1 MNPKVRFFDLK
12 IWLSLTVILVSTAF
26 IQVSSA
32 SAQGFLLDFKKPLF
46 SVCAYRNECM
56 ISGIRISAFRTAGGE
71 ELIENATLRPA
82 ILHWD
87 NIDGLG
93 VIGGKED
100 DEIDPDEK
108 ILMELPAPRAIK
120 VFNLSDLFLGSNGRD
135 SAGGEWATI
144 STFNNT
150 GALLNRYD
158 LQGGVEL
165 PDKEFNLWGGLPPG
179 RVPGRGYEEVDLPM
193 VKVVLDLD
201 MARAGLRAAGLTDNQ
216 AVVTTYQTILRP
228 IKRPENGEQD
238 HALEASQDFLVSRIE
253 FLARQRENNDYSI
266 ESIEFWRSADF
277 QRN

>member
-1 MNPKVRFFDLK
+1 MRYSVLK
-12 IWLSLTVILVSTAF
+12 IWLFATVLVFGTAV
-26 IQVSSA
+26 IQVPRA
-32 SAQGFLLDFKKPLF
+32 YAQGFVLDFKKPLF
-46 SVCAYRNECM
+46 SSCAYRSECTVG
-56 ISGIRISAFRTAGGE
+56 GIKISAFRTASGE
-71 ELIENATLRPA
+71 KLIENATLRPA

-87 NIDGLG
+87 SIDGLG
-93 VIGGKED
+93 VVGGKED

-108 ILMELPAPRAIK
+108 ILMELPARRAIK
-120 VFNLSDLFLGSNGRD
+120 IFNLSDLFLGSNGRD

-144 STFNNT
+144 YTYDEGNPQF
-150 GALLNRYD
+150 NRYD
-158 LQGGVEL
+158 LQGGVDL

-179 RVPGRGYEEVDLPM
+179 RVPGRGFEEVDYPM

-201 MARAGLRAAGLTDNQ
+201 MARAGLRAAGLTDRQ

-228 IKRPENGEQD
+228 LKRPENGERD
-238 HALEASQDFLVSRIE
+238 HSIGASQDLLVNRIE